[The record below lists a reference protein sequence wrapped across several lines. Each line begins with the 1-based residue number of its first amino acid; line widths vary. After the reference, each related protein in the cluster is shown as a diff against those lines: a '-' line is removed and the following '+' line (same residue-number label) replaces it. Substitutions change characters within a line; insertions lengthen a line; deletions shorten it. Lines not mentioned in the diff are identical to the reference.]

1 MVWLLSQHEGRQM
14 NHTARR
20 AALAVVL
27 LTVAALVFLF
37 PPHTQERQCNGIVQ
51 QLFTDCAR

>member
-1 MVWLLSQHEGRQM
+1 M